1 MFKVITCLIGP
12 GIEVAEA
19 KGIVVSPTTSL
30 KVRDSVHHTKQALAP
45 GHLYTR
51 LFGMSGI
58 FLGQSSLFLLVLQA
72 HIPCLHP
79 PLGLGGN
86 QRSDPVPSVVQ
97 AYTSL
102 MGASDISRVFNHRVF
117 AV

>member
-1 MFKVITCLIGP
+1 MFKLITCLIGK

-45 GHLYTR
+45 GHLYKR
-51 LFGMSGI
+51 WFGMSGL

-72 HIPCLHP
+72 GELFLRFGRILSA
-79 PLGLGGN
+79 LSRIGN
-86 QRSDPVPSVVQ
+86 FTDRTYITNVSTQEQLIYSHV
-97 AYTSL
+97 
-102 MGASDISRVFNHRVF
+102 
-117 AV
+117 